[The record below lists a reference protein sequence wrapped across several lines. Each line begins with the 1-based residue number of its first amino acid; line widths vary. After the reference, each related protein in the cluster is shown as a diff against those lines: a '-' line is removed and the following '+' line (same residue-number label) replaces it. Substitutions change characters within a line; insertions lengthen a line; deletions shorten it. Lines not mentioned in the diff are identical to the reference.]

1 LRQQHQEVQGLRNQ
15 LDNQRF
21 ETMLETRQVLTPE
34 QRTKMAE
41 LMEKRG
47 HHHGGDR
54 RQNSN
59 R

>member
-21 ETMLETRQVLTPE
+21 ETMLEIRQVLTPE